1 MHPERTYKTES
12 GTYSESDLAL
22 LVWLNPDFET
32 KKQSRLLMTMT
43 DYSSIHPMAFPI
55 NLLRT
60 NQIFARCPLADLE
73 NISDL
78 IFASSAEHPVII
90 PLSLARSKLGWEE
103 FFVPTKYVEPGQK

>member
-1 MHPERTYKTES
+1 MHAERTYRTES
-12 GTYSESDLAL
+12 GTYSESDLGL

-43 DYSSIHPMAFPI
+43 DYSSVHPMAFPI
-55 NLLRT
+55 NLIRI
-60 NQIFARCPLADLE
+60 NQIFSKCPLADAE
-73 NISDL
+73 NLSNL
-78 IFASSAEHPVII
+78 LFTSSAECPVIV